1 MEEREIPTVRDEMRS
16 ETWRARIDV
25 FTLVANLSRESTEIR
40 NERGI
45 RSVNLKEP
53 HISMKIY
60 PVRVLKKE
68 RLLHLRNLTQVIKHQ
83 VRILKRIFAMEEREI
98 PTVRDEMRSETWRAR
113 IDVFTLVANL
123 SRESTEILLILP
135 MVTQPCFLRQN

>member
-1 MEEREIPTVRDEMRS
+1 
-16 ETWRARIDV
+16 
-25 FTLVANLSRESTEIR
+25 
-40 NERGI
+40 
-45 RSVNLKEP
+45 
-53 HISMKIY
+53 MKIY

-68 RLLHLRNLTQVIKHQ
+68 RLLHLRNLTQVIKQQ